1 MFFVD
6 KPYISDFFKRTVR
19 DNAIPVVGTKISKE
33 MGLFPGTEIISEAEA
48 IQLARDT
55 ENLSLYTTSENSL
68 SWISKHLTFTEF
80 PERIEAF
87 KNKTKFRQLTS
98 SLVPDL
104 FFQEVK
110 VEDLLDIRFS
120 ELPSPLI
127 IKPATGFMS
136 AGVHNVRNVEEWDKT
151 IRVIKKEASQN
162 KEPYPKE
169 VVDPSTYIIEG
180 CIKGD
185 EFAVDAYYNSD
196 GEAVILNILQHTFSS
211 TDDVSERVYTSSKNI
226 IKNNLGEFSE
236 FVSKIGKSV
245 NARNFP
251 VHVELRRNSAGG
263 LYPIEVNP
271 LRFGCWCTTPDL
283 TYLAYGFNP
292 YLYYASQLKP
302 DWSEIL
308 KGKDEKLYSIIIL
321 DNSTGIPS
329 ERISSFNYEKLLAD
343 FEKPLEFRKFDYQEY
358 PVFGFL
364 FTETTEKNRSEL
376 QYILNSDL
384 IEYIN
389 IN

>member
-1 MFFVD
+1 M
-6 KPYISDFFKRTVR
+6 

-136 AGVHNVRNVEEWDKT
+136 AGVHKVRNVEEWDKT

-211 TDDVSERVYTSSKNI
+211 ADDVSDRVYTSSKNI

-271 LRFGCWCTTPDL
+271 LRFGGWCTTPDL